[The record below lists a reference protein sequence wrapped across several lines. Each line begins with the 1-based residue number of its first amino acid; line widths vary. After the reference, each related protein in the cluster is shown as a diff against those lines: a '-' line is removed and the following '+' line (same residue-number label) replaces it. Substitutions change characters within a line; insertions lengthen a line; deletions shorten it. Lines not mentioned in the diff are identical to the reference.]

1 MEGVYTVLQFLI
13 NSCTILGCSQQS
25 ILLTLSSEGEG
36 FEGNDPSDA
45 VVFPSLLFFL
55 NSYNIPGT
63 VLGSRNIVLIRT
75 DRCLSFHSVYFIFLI
90 FMET

>member
-25 ILLTLSSEGEG
+25 LLLTLISEGEG

-45 VVFPSLLFFL
+45 VVFPSLLF
-55 NSYNIPGT
+55 Y
-63 VLGSRNIVLIRT
+63 
-75 DRCLSFHSVYFIFLI
+75 
-90 FMET
+90 